1 MTELDD
7 LQHGDGEANA
17 DDLRGKLR
25 KILLFRLMLAVFFLA
40 LTLAVQSHRNE
51 DLLSV
56 RLLPLYLFSCV
67 LFLFTILGGLTIQ
80 RVKSLVWFSWCQ
92 LIFDI
97 GAVTMLVFLSG
108 GVESSFSFLYMLVI
122 ISSALLLYRRA
133 SLFTA
138 SACSL
143 VYGMLLDLQYFGWIS
158 PLQIVSGPVQ
168 IRDSGAYFFSL
179 LMNIAGFYLVGFLA
193 GYLAEELKKSSRRV
207 REHERNLRHLATL
220 HQSIV
225 RSMTSGLLTIDRGG
239 QIIFS
244 NTACQET
251 LGLDGDD
258 INGRALK
265 SFFPDIDVSQLPTS
279 IGPSCRSA
287 RMETT
292 YTRPSG
298 RTITL
303 GYSTSLLQKE
313 NGEPFGWV
321 IIFRDLTQLKAMEE
335 HMQRMERLVIAG
347 KFAAEVAHEIKNP
360 LAAMSGAVQMLQS
373 DLRENPLHARLMGI
387 VEREIG
393 RINKLVT
400 DFLWLTKSPPQA
412 AHVANVSVCPVI
424 DEIIALLE
432 AKNQVTPSHTIR
444 TEFLSEPVSAVD
456 PHHLR
461 QIFWNLFVN
470 ALEAMPDG
478 GELTILVS
486 GNSENGNM
494 RETRI
499 DVADTGCG
507 IPDSVRKRIFDPF
520 FTTKSSGTGL
530 GLSIVYQLVEKAGG
544 RIEVDANHSGT
555 GTVFSLF
562 FPSL

>member
-1 MTELDD
+1 
-7 LQHGDGEANA
+7 
-17 DDLRGKLR
+17 
-25 KILLFRLMLAVFFLA
+25 MLAVFFLA

-56 RLLPLYLFSCV
+56 RLLPLYLFSCI
-67 LFLFTILGGLTIQ
+67 LFLFTILGGLTLQ
-80 RVKSLVWFSWCQ
+80 RVKNFVWFSWCQ

-97 GAVTMLVFLSG
+97 CAVTMLVFLSG
-108 GVESSFSFLYMLVI
+108 GIESSFSFLYMLVI

-143 VYGMLLDLQYFGWIS
+143 VYGILLDLQYFGWIS
-158 PLQIVSGPVQ
+158 PLQIVSGTAQ
-168 IRDSGAYFFSL
+168 TRDSGAYFFSL

-207 REHERNLRHLATL
+207 REHERNLRQLATL

-244 NTACQET
+244 NTAGQET
-251 LGLDGDD
+251 LGLEGDD

-265 SFFPDIDVSQLPTS
+265 SFFPDMDISQLPTS
-279 IGPSCRSA
+279 IGLNCRSA

-303 GYSTSLLQKE
+303 GYSASLLQKE

-335 HMQRMERLVIAG
+335 HMQRMERLAIAG

-373 DLRENPLHARLMGI
+373 DLKENPLHARLMDI

-393 RINKLVT
+393 RINQLVT
-400 DFLWLTKSPPQA
+400 DFLWLAKGPPKA
-412 AHVANVSVCPVI
+412 ANVENVSICPVI

-432 AKNQVTPSHTIR
+432 AKNQITPSHTIR
-444 TEFLSEPVSAVD
+444 TDFKSEPVSAVD

-478 GELTILVS
+478 GELTISVS
-486 GNSENGNM
+486 SHSENGNKG
-494 RETRI
+494 ETRI
-499 DVADTGCG
+499 NVADAGCG
-507 IPDSVRKRIFDPF
+507 IPDTVRKRIFDPF

-544 RIEVDANHSGT
+544 RIEVDANQSGT